1 MRWNNIIKKSVL
13 FAAFFM
19 ILSLCFH
26 VDNVSAQEIEEILT
40 TNVRGDGVSGF
51 WQYSEYDYGSKIRIN
66 KYTGAESNI
75 VIPAAIAGKP
85 VMQLNSSVFEGSEN
99 LISITIPPSVT
110 YIGAYCFQNCTNLVT
125 VSGMSGVK
133 EIGDHAFKN
142 CEMLSGISVGN
153 VLTKIHYFAFENCK
167 SLKNISFGSSL
178 EFIGE
183 GAFLASGLTSVV
195 VPSSVELNDD
205 GQYDVGVFENCEN
218 LTTAT
223 LYTYVS
229 GRCFQNCINLKTATI
244 QADNEGVGY
253 AAFSGCSSLSKV
265 TIHDG
270 KYVTAVQPYAFYHCT
285 SLTDISLLSG
295 IRYIYENA
303 FEGCSS
309 LRTVSLKSG
318 LIGIDNNAFLSCSSL
333 EEVEIPNTVNWIDR
347 DAFSSCSLL
356 KKIIIPNSVEMIA
369 PSYWWDTNFAGEICS
384 NDVTIECYEGS
395 SAQSY
400 AEQKGNPVSFLQA
413 VPSTSIKFSAQ
424 TVYMNVGDFKQLQK
438 LCSMLPSNTTD
449 AISWETSYSD
459 IASVNEIGEV
469 TAKGAGAA
477 TITATATSGYRATIN
492 VIVSNKPSEI
502 YFSKSSVTITV
513 GQSVTY
519 TATVEDRAGKRPD
532 IIPAYTSSNPK
543 IATVNAA
550 GKVTGIS
557 PGTVTIT
564 AKTGNLS
571 DTYKVTVVAK
581 KTSSSNSSGNS
592 STKKP
597 STVSKSIT
605 FSQTIKTV
613 VIGRSF
619 TQQAKLSGLSGNP
632 VYSSSNPSIASVS
645 NTGNVKGIREGI
657 VIITAKSGIYKA
669 SYTVQVV
676 MATVKKSGKVL
687 TITTI
692 PKAKIKVSAKKAVL
706 GRSSKSAKANGKG
719 IAKIKFKKKIKG
731 NVKIRISKSG
741 YPKKTIKKKY

>member
-1 MRWNNIIKKSVL
+1 MRWNNIVKKSVL

-26 VDNVSAQEIEEILT
+26 VDNVSAQEIEDTLT
-40 TNVRGDGVSGF
+40 TNVRGKGVFGF

-66 KYTGAESNI
+66 EYTGAESNI

-85 VMQLNSSVFEGSEN
+85 VMQIDSEVFEGNEN

-110 YIGAYCFQNCTNLVT
+110 YIGEYCFQDCTNLVT

-133 EIGDHAFKN
+133 EIGHHAFKN
-142 CEMLSGISVGN
+142 CEMLSGISFGN
-153 VLTKIHYFAFENCK
+153 ALTKIHYFAFENCK
-167 SLKNISFGSSL
+167 SIKNISFGSSL

-195 VPSSVELNDD
+195 VPSSVELND
-205 GQYDVGVFENCEN
+205 GGRYGVGVFENCES
-218 LTTAT
+218 LTAAT

-229 GRCFQNCINLKTATI
+229 GRCFQNCTNLKTATI

-253 AAFSGCSSLSKV
+253 AAFSGCSALSKI
-265 TIHDG
+265 TINDG

-285 SLTDISLLSG
+285 SLTDIDLRSG
-295 IRYIYENA
+295 IRYIYNNA

-318 LIGIDNNAFLSCSSL
+318 LIGIDENAFLSCSSL
-333 EEVEIPNTVNWIDR
+333 EEVEIPNTVNWIKGG
-347 DAFSSCSLL
+347 AFSSCSVL
-356 KKIIIPNSVEMIA
+356 KKIKIPNSVVTIGYD
-369 PSYWWDTNFAGEICS
+369 YWDGNYAYEICS
-384 NDVTIECYEGS
+384 NDVKIECYEGS
-395 SAQSY
+395 SVQSY
-400 AEQKGNPVSFLQA
+400 AEKKGNPVSFLQA

-424 TVYMNVGDFKQLQK
+424 TVYMNVDDFKQLQK
-438 LCSMLPSNTTD
+438 LCSMVPSNTTD
-449 AISWETSYSD
+449 AISWETSYSG

-469 TAKGAGAA
+469 TAKGAGTA

-492 VIVSNKPSEI
+492 VVVSNKPSEI

-741 YPKKTIKKKY
+741 YPKKTIKKKF